1 MKLKI
6 ISSVRLLGSGHE
18 HTKNNFKIVS
28 KKLIIAALLVIGV
41 SSFAQD
47 QNQQDKKSNKSKKEK
62 LSPEQRSQAQLDK
75 LTTELKLDAKQ
86 QEQIKPI
93 IAEQTAKR
101 EAMRAERM
109 ASNKKPKELS
119 SGEREAGK
127 QKRKEEKMAM
137 DNKLK
142 AILSPE
148 QFKKMKDIEEAN
160 QEKMRAARE
169 AREARENRQE
179 E

>member
-1 MKLKI
+1 M
-6 ISSVRLLGSGHE
+6 
-18 HTKNNFKIVS
+18 

-41 SSFAQD
+41 SSFAQG
-47 QNQQDKKSNKSKKEK
+47 QNQTEKKSNKNQRER

-75 LTTELKLDAKQ
+75 MTTELNLDAKQ

-109 ASNKKPKELS
+109 ASNEKQKELS
-119 SGEREAGK
+119 SGEREVLR
-127 QKRKEEKMAM
+127 QKRAEEKTAM

-148 QFKKMKDIEEAN
+148 QLKKMKAIEEAN
-160 QEKMRAARE
+160 REKMREARE
-169 AREARENRQE
+169 AREARDNAQE
-179 E
+179 

>member
-1 MKLKI
+1 M
-6 ISSVRLLGSGHE
+6 
-18 HTKNNFKIVS
+18 

-41 SSFAQD
+41 SSFAQG
-47 QNQQDKKSNKSKKEK
+47 QNQTEKKSNKNQRER

-75 LTTELKLDAKQ
+75 MTTELKLDAKQ

-101 EAMRAERM
+101 EAMRAERI
-109 ASNKKPKELS
+109 ASNEKQKELS
-119 SGEREAGK
+119 SGEREVLR
-127 QKRKEEKMAM
+127 QKRAEEKTAM

-148 QFKKMKDIEEAN
+148 QLKKMKAIEEAN
-160 QEKMRAARE
+160 REKMRE
-169 AREARENRQE
+169 AREAREAKDNAQE
-179 E
+179 

>member
-1 MKLKI
+1 M
-6 ISSVRLLGSGHE
+6 
-18 HTKNNFKIVS
+18 

-41 SSFAQD
+41 SSFAQG
-47 QNQQDKKSNKSKKEK
+47 QNQTEKKSNKNQRER

-75 LTTELKLDAKQ
+75 MTTELNLDAKQ

-109 ASNKKPKELS
+109 ASNEKQKDLS
-119 SGEREAGK
+119 SGEREALR
-127 QKRKEEKMAM
+127 QKRAEEKTAM

-148 QFKKMKDIEEAN
+148 QLKKMKAIEEAN
-160 QEKMRAARE
+160 REKMREARE
-169 AREARENRQE
+169 AREARDNAQE
-179 E
+179 

>member
-1 MKLKI
+1 M
-6 ISSVRLLGSGHE
+6 
-18 HTKNNFKIVS
+18 
-28 KKLIIAALLVIGV
+28 KKLIIAALLVIGF

-109 ASNKKPKELS
+109 ASNVKPKELS

>member
-1 MKLKI
+1 MKSKI

-160 QEKMRAARE
+160 QEKMRE